1 MNEER
6 PESDDPTRDAL
17 GALVRAAGPRAL
29 PPPEQMARARERVH
43 AEWLASLS
51 SRRRMRLEWLAAAA
65 LAAFAAG
72 VGFFLW
78 SRPEP
83 AVQVAVANRVSGGV
97 LVQVLDAKNQQP
109 LRAGAP
115 LRVGETVVTP
125 ADGRVLLSWTD
136 GIEVRVDRDSKVQLD
151 SGAALRLLEGTVYID
166 TRSSG
171 ESTTPLAILT
181 SAGAVRHVG
190 TRFEVRVVDGG
201 TRVRVRDGT
210 ALFTGTDHAVVLI
223 ASGQQLSVADGQTSL
238 AEGPGPADAVWEWT
252 RAISPQ
258 FDIEGRSLYDSV
270 EWLAHEA
277 GLKIVYASGEVRDRA
292 QTILV
297 HGNIEG
303 LPSRDALVAVLTG
316 SGFDFDMDPEQVRIR
331 GAQAR

>member
-1 MNEER
+1 M
-6 PESDDPTRDAL
+6 
-17 GALVRAAGPRAL
+17 RAAGPRAL

-43 AEWLASLS
+43 AEWLVSLS
-51 SRRRMRLEWLAAAA
+51 SRRRLRLEWLAAAA

-83 AVQVAVANRVSGGV
+83 AVQVAVAQRVSGGV
-97 LVQVLDAKNQQP
+97 RVLDAKNQQP

-151 SGAALRLLEGTVYID
+151 SGAALRLLEGTVYVD

-171 ESTTPLAILT
+171 DSAAQLAILT

-190 TRFEVRVVDGG
+190 TRFEVRVVDDG

-303 LPSRDALVAVLTG
+303 LPSRDALAAVLTG